1 MAMAA
6 VMGTAALPSASAA
19 APAAKAVGNYN
30 YAEALQKSM
39 FFYQAQQ
46 SGKLPEWNEVSWRGD
61 SMIKEDGTDADVI
74 PGGWYDAGDHLK
86 FTLT

>member
-1 MAMAA
+1 MKPMKSTDTGGLFMKRARLAAMAMAA

-19 APAAKAVGNYN
+19 APAAKAAGNYN

-46 SGKLPEWNEVSWRGD
+46 SGKLPE
-61 SMIKEDGTDADVI
+61 
-74 PGGWYDAGDHLK
+74 
-86 FTLT
+86 